1 MKKKLKAFFSFS
13 LVDTLKTVLIIVTA
27 IMVTYLIQHYVIE
40 SDSIAFMI
48 SILVAFLTAR
58 FTKGYFYGIFVSFL
72 GFPVVNYLFIEP
84 YGALSFQNKS
94 VFNLICMLVIAIITC
109 TLTRRLTDREQIK
122 IDIER
127 EKNRSNLLRAISHDL
142 RTPLASILGACS
154 VVKENG
160 DVIDKE
166 ERDRLL
172 TGAIE
177 DSQWLIRMVEN
188 LLTVTRIDENG
199 TAKLKKQP
207 EIADEVVET
216 AVAAFKKR
224 FPNSN
229 VIIRM
234 PSEEIIVVSM
244 DIMLISQ
251 VIMNLLENVEI
262 HAKTATKTVLSV
274 VDKGKF
280 VEFSVSDNGVGMDEE
295 TLENIFK
302 HGGSKLKNEDESY
315 DAKKSMGIGLSVCN
329 TIVKTHGGVMKAEN
343 ALGGGARF
351 VFTLPKEAV

>member
-1 MKKKLKAFFSFS
+1 MKKKIKAFFSFS
-13 LVDTLKTVLIIVTA
+13 LTDTLKTVLIVVVA
-27 IMVTYLIQHYVIE
+27 IMVTYLIERYIIE
-40 SDSIAFMI
+40 SESIAFMI

-84 YGALSFQNKS
+84 YGTFSLEKKS
-94 VFNLICMLVIAIITC
+94 VFNLICMLVMAIITC
-109 TLTRRLTDREQIK
+109 TLTRRLTDREEVK

-127 EKNRSNLLRAISHDL
+127 EKARSNLLRAISHDL

-154 VVKENG
+154 AVKESG
-160 DVIDKE
+160 DMIDKQ

-199 TAKLKKQP
+199 TARLKKQP
-207 EIADEVVET
+207 EIAEEVVET

-224 FPNSN
+224 FPEAN
-229 VIIRM
+229 VVIRM
-234 PSEEIIVVSM
+234 PSDSIIVVSM

-262 HAKTATKTVLSV
+262 HAKTSTRTVLSV

-280 VEFSVSDNGVGMDEE
+280 VEFSVADNGIGMDED

-302 HGGSKLKNEDESY
+302 YGGSKLKPSGETSDS
-315 DAKKSMGIGLSVCN
+315 KRSMGIGLSVCN
-329 TIVKTHGGVMKAEN
+329 TIVRTHGGIMKAEN